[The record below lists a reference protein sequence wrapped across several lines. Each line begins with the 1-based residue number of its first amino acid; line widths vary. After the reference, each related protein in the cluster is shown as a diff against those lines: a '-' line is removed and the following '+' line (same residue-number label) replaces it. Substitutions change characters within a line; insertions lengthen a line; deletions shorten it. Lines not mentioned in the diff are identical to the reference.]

1 MELWRFLCIFA
12 ASLKRIDM
20 LVLQDCAQRFLTPVC
35 SVCSKSILW
44 RLFLFLTLEVASP
57 ILVHATSIESLTL
70 NVGGSPVVIML
81 AEHPVITY
89 SGNTLHIKTASTVV
103 DVPVSEITDCV
114 FQNATSIRSVE
125 IPGLQT
131 LRGEL
136 QFSSLIPGSRVEVFN
151 VEGFKLQEVVVDS
164 EGKAKVSMDHLS
176 KGVYVIRSAS
186 QTIKIINK

>member
-1 MELWRFLCIFA
+1 
-12 ASLKRIDM
+12 
-20 LVLQDCAQRFLTPVC
+20 
-35 SVCSKSILW
+35 
-44 RLFLFLTLEVASP
+44 
-57 ILVHATSIESLTL
+57 
-70 NVGGSPVVIML
+70 ML

-164 EGKAKVSMDHLS
+164 EGKAKVSMDHLP